1 MNQVA
6 IFVRIF
12 DKAQDCHQQ
21 LADLRAIAHQQ
32 AMQVVVE
39 IVGKAR
45 IGLRNQQRESLQQLL
60 KLCRQGNIQKVLV
73 KDAEDLFSTQGEYLQ
88 LIEELTQLG
97 ISIHT
102 KMNTLRVE
110 TLENGMLNP
119 LALGILCGVSY
130 FSPSARRE
138 ELRER
143 IIHGQEEARRQGKTT
158 GRPMGTTEKPVAFLA
173 KYPAVIQQLQQ
184 YTGVRKT
191 ARSCGVSINTVSKVA
206 KALLQSAFILTPIPT
221 SKR

>member
-12 DKAQDCHQQ
+12 NKNQDYHQQ

-45 IGLRNQQRESLQQLL
+45 TDLRRQQRESLQQLL
-60 KLCRQGNIQKVLV
+60 KLCRQGTIQKVLV
-73 KDAEDLFSTQGEYLQ
+73 QDAEHLFSTQVECLQ
-88 LIEELTQLG
+88 LINELTQLG

-102 KMNTLRVE
+102 KLNTLRVE
-110 TLENGMLNP
+110 TLENGKLNP
-119 LALGILCGVSY
+119 VALGILYGAARF
-130 FSPSARRE
+130 FSSARRE

-143 IIHGQEEARRQGKTT
+143 IIHGQNEARRQGKTT
-158 GRPMGTTEKPVAFLA
+158 GRPLGTTEKPAAFLA

-184 YTGVRKT
+184 YTGVRET

-206 KALLQSAFILTPIPT
+206 KALLQSAFLLTPIPT